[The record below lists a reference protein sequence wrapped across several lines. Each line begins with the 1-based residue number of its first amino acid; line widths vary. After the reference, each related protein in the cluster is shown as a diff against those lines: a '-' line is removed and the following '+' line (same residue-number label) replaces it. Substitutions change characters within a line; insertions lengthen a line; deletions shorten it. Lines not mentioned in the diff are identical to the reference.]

1 VPQER
6 PASANVAIISTH
18 TNRPALASAM
28 ADGGDAML
36 FTHILDYVALGVF
49 IACMVAAVII
59 WRGGR

>member
-1 VPQER
+1 
-6 PASANVAIISTH
+6 
-18 TNRPALASAM
+18 M